1 VNFTHWFFTAIKYNT
16 LIRPTR
22 RVCNTVGHVIKTLAE
37 GKPIWGVATLG
48 NHLYVL
54 REKSS
59 EQIEVYDVDSFCLLR
74 SLTVPGL
81 GNRNDIVV
89 CGHNRCAYV
98 SDISHNSVHKVPL
111 SGARTTQWPVND
123 APGRL
128 SITVKHSLLVTCI
141 KVRKI
146 KEFTTDGQ
154 LLDEVALSQDVCSP
168 WYSIQLSN
176 SEFVVCHGSAI
187 NYDPLHR
194 VCLVGCDGQVVK
206 SYGGPKGSGSQR
218 MTVPAHMAVDVND
231 FVFVADANNFT
242 VLLLSP
248 TLTYV
253 RDVVSRDQIQWDPC
267 RLSLDV
273 QRRHL
278 YVAVNEWKDGKTT
291 AGRVVVVSV

>member
-1 VNFTHWFFTAIKYNT
+1 MNFTHWFFTAIKYNT

-37 GKPIWGVATLG
+37 AEPIYGVASLG

-54 REKSS
+54 RGGKSS

-81 GNRNDIVV
+81 GRKDDIVV

-98 SDISHNSVHKVPL
+98 SDISNNSIHKVPL
-111 SGARTTQWPVND
+111 SGAATTQWPVND

-128 SITVKHSLLVTCI
+128 SITVKHSLLVTCV

-154 LLDEVALSQDVCSP
+154 LLHEVVLSQDVFKP
-168 WYSIQLSN
+168 FHAVELSN
-176 SEFVVCHGSAI
+176 SEFILSHGDLG
-187 NYDPLHR
+187 DPLHR
-194 VCLVGCDGQVVK
+194 VCLESSDGQVVK

-218 MTVPAHMAVDVND
+218 MDVPAHMAVDVND
-231 FVFVADANNFT
+231 FVFVVDHNNCR